1 MKGYHTT
8 AFIQIRGKTKDKLNR
23 AYTRHAFIIDD
34 RVFSS
39 RPSSSLEMVSST
51 NYNEEVLSSFMISDI
66 NGIDTT
72 TTDILSTQDI
82 VIGTIL
88 AFILAFVW
96 SYLNSQSS
104 STSFV
109 SWPSKNGDDT
119 LSEDITTSIRES
131 DNENTFDAEDWK
143 EMSKEENYVLYN
155 TKIRKSIDEKKPT
168 QQLDDVKRKENKAV
182 LIALL
187 VLFIPIF
194 SIEFFFALSRQF
206 VCQWGLGGEQI
217 VTKLCSPI

>member
-1 MKGYHTT
+1 M
-8 AFIQIRGKTKDKLNR
+8 AFIQIRGKTKDKMNR
-23 AYTRHAFIIDD
+23 AYTRHAFMIDD
-34 RVFSS
+34 GVLSN
-39 RPSSSLEMVSST
+39 RPSSSLK
-51 NYNEEVLSSFMISDI
+51 MISSASSLDNHAVTLDM

-72 TTDILSTQDI
+72 LSDVLSTQDI
-82 VIGTIL
+82 VIGSIL
-88 AFILAFVW
+88 AFILAFGW
-96 SYLNSQSS
+96 SYLNGQSS

-109 SWPSKNGDDT
+109 SWPSKKNGDDT

-143 EMSKEENYVLYN
+143 EMSREENYVLYN

-168 QQLDDVKRKENKAV
+168 QQLDEVKKKENKAV

-206 VCQWGLGGEQI
+206 VCQWGLGGEAI
-217 VTKLCSPI
+217 VTKLCSPII

>member
-1 MKGYHTT
+1 MRGYHTT

-23 AYTRHAFIIDD
+23 AYTRHAFMIGDG
-34 RVFSS
+34 VFSR
-39 RPSSSLEMVSST
+39 RPSSSLEMVSS
-51 NYNEEVLSSFMISDI
+51 NEEAVTSFIMISDI
-66 NGIDTT
+66 NDIDTT
-72 TTDILSTQDI
+72 ATDILSTQDI
-82 VIGTIL
+82 VVGTIL
-88 AFILAFVW
+88 ALLLAFGW
-96 SYLNSQSS
+96 SYLNGQSS

-119 LSEDITTSIRES
+119 LSEDITTSIKES
-131 DNENTFDAEDWK
+131 DESTTFDEWK
-143 EMSKEENYVLYN
+143 EMSREENYVLYN
-155 TKIRKSIDEKKPT
+155 TKIRQSIDEKKPT
-168 QQLDDVKRKENKAV
+168 QQLNEVKRKENKAV

-187 VLFIPIF
+187 LLFVPIF

>member
-1 MKGYHTT
+1 MRGYHTT

-23 AYTRHAFIIDD
+23 AYTRHAFMIGDG
-34 RVFSS
+34 VFSR
-39 RPSSSLEMVSST
+39 RPSSSLEMVSS
-51 NYNEEVLSSFMISDI
+51 NEEAVTSFIMISDI
-66 NGIDTT
+66 NDIDTT
-72 TTDILSTQDI
+72 ATDILSTQDI
-82 VIGTIL
+82 VVGTIL
-88 AFILAFVW
+88 ALLLAFGW
-96 SYLNSQSS
+96 SYLNDQSS

-119 LSEDITTSIRES
+119 LSEDITTSIKES
-131 DNENTFDAEDWK
+131 DESTTFDEWK
-143 EMSKEENYVLYN
+143 EMSREENYVLYN
-155 TKIRKSIDEKKPT
+155 TKIRQSIDEKKPT
-168 QQLDDVKRKENKAV
+168 QQLNEVKRKENKAV

-187 VLFIPIF
+187 LLFVPIF

>member
-1 MKGYHTT
+1 MGGYHTM

-23 AYTRHAFIIDD
+23 AYTCHAFMIDD
-34 RVFSS
+34 GVFSS
-39 RPSSSLEMVSST
+39 RPSSLEMVSST
-51 NYNEEVLSSFMISDI
+51 NNEEVVSSFMISDI

-88 AFILAFVW
+88 AFILAFGW
-96 SYLNSQSS
+96 SYLNGQSS

-119 LSEDITTSIRES
+119 LSEDITTSIKES

-143 EMSKEENYVLYN
+143 EMSREENYVLYN
-155 TKIRKSIDEKKPT
+155 TKIRQSIDEKKPT
-168 QQLDDVKRKENKAV
+168 QQLDEVKKKENKAV

-206 VCQWGLGGEQI
+206 V
-217 VTKLCSPI
+217 

>member
-1 MKGYHTT
+1 MGGYHTM

-23 AYTRHAFIIDD
+23 VYTRHAFMIGDG
-34 RVFSS
+34 VFIS

-51 NYNEEVLSSFMISDI
+51 NNEEVVSSFMISDI

-82 VIGTIL
+82 VVGAIL
-88 AFILAFVW
+88 ALLLAFGW
-96 SYLNSQSS
+96 SYLNGQSS

-119 LSEDITTSIRES
+119 LSEDITTSIEDS
-131 DNENTFDAEDWK
+131 DNENTFDAWK
-143 EMSKEENYVLYN
+143 EISREENYVLYN
-155 TKIRKSIDEKKPT
+155 TKIRQSIDEKKPT
-168 QQLDDVKRKENKAV
+168 QQLDDVKRTENKAV

-206 VCQWGLGGEQI
+206 VCQWGLGGQDI
-217 VTKLCSPI
+217 VTKLCSPII

>member
-1 MKGYHTT
+1 MKGHHTM

-23 AYTRHAFIIDD
+23 AYTRHAFMIDD
-34 RVFSS
+34 GVFSSS
-39 RPSSSLEMVSST
+39 RPSSSLKMISSNEELVSSSIP
-51 NYNEEVLSSFMISDI
+51 YM

-72 TTDILSTQDI
+72 LSDVLSTQYI
-82 VIGTIL
+82 VIGSIL
-88 AFILAFVW
+88 AFIIAFGW
-96 SYLNSQSS
+96 SYLNGQSS

-109 SWPSKNGDDT
+109 SWPSKKNGDDT

-143 EMSKEENYVLYN
+143 EMSREENYVLYN

-168 QQLDDVKRKENKAV
+168 QQLDEVKKKENKAV

-206 VCQWGLGGEQI
+206 VCQWGLGGEAI
-217 VTKLCSPI
+217 VTKLCSPII

>member
-1 MKGYHTT
+1 MGGYHTM

-23 AYTRHAFIIDD
+23 VYTRHAFMIDD
-34 RVFSS
+34 GVFSS
-39 RPSSSLEMVSST
+39 RPSSLEMVSST
-51 NYNEEVLSSFMISDI
+51 NNEEVVSSFMISDI

-82 VIGTIL
+82 VVGTIL
-88 AFILAFVW
+88 ALLLAFGW
-96 SYLNSQSS
+96 SYLTGQSS

-119 LSEDITTSIRES
+119 LSEDILRKES
-131 DNENTFDAEDWK
+131 DESTTFDEWK
-143 EMSKEENYVLYN
+143 EISREENYVLYN
-155 TKIRKSIDEKKPT
+155 TKIRQSIDEKKPT
-168 QQLDDVKRKENKAV
+168 QQLNEVKRKENKAV

-187 VLFIPIF
+187 LLFVPIF

-206 VCQWGLGGEQI
+206 VCQWGLGGEA
-217 VTKLCSPI
+217 VVNKLCSPII

>member
-1 MKGYHTT
+1 M
-8 AFIQIRGKTKDKLNR
+8 L
-23 AYTRHAFIIDD
+23 
-34 RVFSS
+34 
-39 RPSSSLEMVSST
+39 
-51 NYNEEVLSSFMISDI
+51 
-66 NGIDTT
+66 
-72 TTDILSTQDI
+72 
-82 VIGTIL
+82 L
-88 AFILAFVW
+88 AFGW
-96 SYLNSQSS
+96 SYLNGQSS
-104 STSFV
+104 STNFV

-119 LSEDITTSIRES
+119 LSEDITTSVKENDES
-131 DNENTFDAEDWK
+131 TSFDEWK
-143 EMSKEENYVLYN
+143 EISREENYVLYN

-168 QQLDDVKRKENKAV
+168 QQLDDVKRKENEAV

>member
-1 MKGYHTT
+1 MGGYHTM

-23 AYTRHAFIIDD
+23 AHTCHAFMIDD
-34 RVFSS
+34 GVFSS
-39 RPSSSLEMVSST
+39 RPSSLEMVSST
-51 NYNEEVLSSFMISDI
+51 NNEEVVSSFMISDI

-88 AFILAFVW
+88 AFILAFGW
-96 SYLNSQSS
+96 SYLNGQSS
-104 STSFV
+104 SIFV
-109 SWPSKNGDDT
+109 SWPSKKNGDDT

-143 EMSKEENYVLYN
+143 EMSREENYVLYN
-155 TKIRKSIDEKKPT
+155 TKIRQSIDEKKPT
-168 QQLDDVKRKENKAV
+168 QQLDEVKKKENKAV